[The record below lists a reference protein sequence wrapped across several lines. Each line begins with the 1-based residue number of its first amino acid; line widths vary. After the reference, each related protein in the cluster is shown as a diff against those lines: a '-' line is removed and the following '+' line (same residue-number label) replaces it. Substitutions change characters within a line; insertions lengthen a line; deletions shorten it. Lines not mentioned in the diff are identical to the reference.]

1 MLAKKYLTV
10 VYLLMVAIVS
20 PFELSPIE
28 DDWIGRDKIFYIE
41 SSGKKYKIGC
51 LKIYVPYLQRMC
63 L

>member
-28 DDWIGRDKIFYIE
+28 EKE
-41 SSGKKYKIGC
+41 SAVVLHTAIIHRVWKRLLIALSTGQHQKA
-51 LKIYVPYLQRMC
+51 Q
-63 L
+63 